1 MHQTK
6 TLPAARTQ
14 SASTV
19 EHVAAEQLAAVAPTD
34 TLRKQWTEI
43 RRLAKKNPVVPIA
56 SVGADGHPHITPI
69 GSLWLH
75 RTEPRGLYL
84 ELFTKQLPKNL
95 GHDPRFTMLFVD
107 SGAWTWLRAL
117 VRGTFKAPV
126 GVRLHGV
133 AGPPRAT
140 EPHEAERFKRL
151 VKPVAWTKGHD
162 LLWSSLPRVRD
173 LTFTGATPIRLGAMT
188 KAPELRVEALILEP
202 RSVEHA

>member
-1 MHQTK
+1 MTQAK
-6 TLPAARTQ
+6 PVSAAR
-14 SASTV
+14 SLSHPAS
-19 EHVAAEQLAAVAPTD
+19 PTD
-34 TLRKQWTEI
+34 HTAPLERAGSLSAQWPRI

-56 SVGADGHPHITPI
+56 SVGADGHPHITPV

-95 GHDPRFTMLFVD
+95 AHDPRFTMLFVD

-117 VRGTFKAPV
+117 VRGTFQAPV

-133 AGPPRAT
+133 AGERRPT
-140 EPHEAERFKRL
+140 EPHEVARFRRL
-151 VKPVAWTKGHD
+151 VKPVSWTKGHD
-162 LLWSSLPRVRD
+162 ILWSRLPQVRE

-188 KAPELRVEALILEP
+188 KDPELRLDAPIEQRLA
-202 RSVEHA
+202 